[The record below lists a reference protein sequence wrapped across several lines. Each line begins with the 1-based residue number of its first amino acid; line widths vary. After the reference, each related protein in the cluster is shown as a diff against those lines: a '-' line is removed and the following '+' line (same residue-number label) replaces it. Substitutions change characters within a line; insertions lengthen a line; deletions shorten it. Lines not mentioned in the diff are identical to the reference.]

1 MILWTI
7 MPEELVFGQESYVDP
22 YEEIE
27 FAGAKMMVEKIAA
40 NQCRIVRIIST
51 DPQDYLRSD
60 LQPGVVL
67 TAKNRYELL
76 S

>member
-7 MPEELVFGQESYVDP
+7 MPLELVFGQEELSNP

-27 FAGAKMMVEKIAA
+27 YANTKMMVEKVSE
-40 NQCRIVRIIST
+40 NQCRVVRILST
-51 DPQDYLRSD
+51 DPQDYLRND
-60 LQPGVVL
+60 IQPGMIL
-67 TAKNRYELL
+67 TNKPVATI